1 MRFWQFFCFLEK
13 REKREKVS
21 VFFFFFFSCR
31 SDLSPSHAHFFF
43 PLFFS
48 LSLSLSKLFKTPSFP
63 SFNPQVKSAKMGK
76 ADEAGEGTRK
86 RERERVLTCF
96 KGKEKNDQLT
106 HIDKNPKYNP
116 TAPSLFPLPT
126 ARSPDGQGRQGTHGP
141 SRVFTLI
148 ICSFLFFISFVQRG
162 APRLLHPHPT
172 AHSPLSLPLSLSLS
186 LSFSFSSFLPL
197 PTDQTTGPRQ
207 EGQVWRSRRGGQQ
220 ARQGAFSFY
229 RRARERERVELEEE
243 EMKNL
248 FLVFFAHRNHF
259 SCSFFFSFLYTHT
272 TGAQAQ
278 EDVHQGRRP
287 GR

>member
-126 ARSPDGQGRQGTHGP
+126 ARSPDGQGRQGTQGT

-148 ICSFLFFISFVQRG
+148 ICSFFFFISFVQRG

-186 LSFSFSSFLPL
+186 LF
-197 PTDQTTGPRQ
+197 
-207 EGQVWRSRRGGQQ
+207 
-220 ARQGAFSFY
+220 
-229 RRARERERVELEEE
+229 
-243 EMKNL
+243 L
-248 FLVFFAHRNHF
+248 FLFIPSSPHRPNNRTTPRRTSLAKPPRRPASPPRCVFF
-259 SCSFFFSFLYTHT
+259 L
-272 TGAQAQ
+272 
-278 EDVHQGRRP
+278 
-287 GR
+287 